1 MLINNEN
8 CFDASLSSE
17 HLWKSTHNKST
28 IIKENK
34 AKKPTYYSKINSQR
48 LNLEYNKSN
57 IQKFNE
63 KAKNSEKKT
72 IRNNR

>member
-17 HLWKSTHNKST
+17 PFWKSTHNKST

-34 AKKPTYYSKINSQR
+34 QTKPKYYSKKNSKR
-48 LNLEYNKSN
+48 LNLEYNKCN
-57 IQKFNE
+57 IYQFNE

>member
-1 MLINNEN
+1 MLINDRN
-8 CFDASLSSE
+8 CFDASLSSKPF
-17 HLWKSTHNKST
+17 KSTHNKST

-34 AKKPTYYSKINSQR
+34 PTKPKYYSKINSQR

>member
-1 MLINNEN
+1 MIINDEN
-8 CFDASLSSE
+8 RVDASLSSE
-17 HLWKSTHNKST
+17 SFKSTHNKST
-28 IIKENK
+28 IIKENIQT
-34 AKKPTYYSKINSQR
+34 KPEYYSKINSKI
-48 LNLEYNKSN
+48 LNLNYNKSN